1 MHLES
6 LGADSVIFGAFR
18 TYAAQGLILAR
29 VALAQRDQYHL
40 YTEHTGT
47 NACATAEPSG
57 ALWYRAPDRAS
68 MPVVGDWVAAR
79 MVAPDQAI
87 VEAVLPRRSCF
98 SRRAAG
104 RREEEQPLAANID
117 LVFLVC
123 GLDGDFNLRRLERY
137 LTLAAESGAS
147 PVVVLNK
154 ADVCDDLPARLAE
167 TAAVAGPSPVVSLSA
182 HNGEGLDRLTAFLA
196 PGRTVALLGSSGVGK
211 STIVNRLVGE
221 DRLRTAEVRASDSR
235 GRHTTTHRELVPLA
249 QGGAL
254 IDTPGMRELQLWAG
268 QESVG
273 RAFEEIAGIAGAC
286 RYRDCS
292 HAGEPGCAVAQ
303 ALEEGAITHE
313 RWESYRKLLGE
324 ARRHEHLTDP
334 LAAQEHK
341 RKLKAMHRAQKQ
353 IYKSRR

>member
-1 MHLES
+1 MNLES
-6 LGADSVIFGAFR
+6 LGADAAIFGAFT
-18 TYAAQGLILAR
+18 TYAAQGLVLGR
-29 VALAQRDQYHL
+29 VAMSHRDQYRL
-40 YTEHTGT
+40 YSENGEL
-47 NACATAEPSG
+47 AAEPSG

-79 MVAPDQAI
+79 VVGPEQAI
-87 VEAVLPRRSCF
+87 VEGVLPRRTCF

-104 RREEEQPLAANID
+104 RREDEQPLAANID

-137 LTLAAESGAS
+137 LTLAQESGAS
-147 PVVVLNK
+147 PVIVLNK
-154 ADVCDDLPARLAE
+154 ADVCDDLAARRREIADI
-167 TAAVAGPSPVVSLSA
+167 AGGAPVVSCSA
-182 HNGEGLDRLTAFLA
+182 RDGEGLDGLLAFLA

-211 STIVNRLVGE
+211 STIVNRLSGE
-221 DRLRTAEVRASDSR
+221 ELLRTAEVRASDSR
-235 GRHTTTHRELVPLA
+235 GRHTTSHRELIPLA

-273 RAFEEIAGIAGAC
+273 RTFEEIADIALSC

-292 HAGEPGCAVAQ
+292 HSVEQGCAVMK
-303 ALEEGAITHE
+303 ALEAGEISRE
-313 RWESYRKLLGE
+313 RWDSYRKLLGE
-324 ARRHEHLTDP
+324 ARRHELMTDQ

-341 RKLKAMHRAQKQ
+341 RKLKIMFQAHKKM
-353 IYKSRR
+353 YKARGKP